1 MSGPVKIPRA
11 WREAGEIGPPVDLYE
26 TSEAVLVRVA
36 IPGAEGASLSLTI
49 LEITLPK
56 QTAALPRSIPIQ
68 V

>member
-1 MSGPVKIPRA
+1 MSGPVKIPRV
-11 WREAGEIGPPVDLYE
+11 WREAGEIGP
-26 TSEAVLVRVA
+26 ACVRKDA
-36 IPGAEGASLSLTI
+36 TRAQFKNGI